1 MKPSHILLATGFVA
15 LVAQVTAWLAAPV
28 ITQRYV
34 RTTHELVLP
43 LAGRQAA
50 RGAPGTYSEN
60 ETPVVEGSG
69 WTAKAQPG
77 RVAEVLHSEEAR

>member
-1 MKPSHILLATGFVA
+1 MTARLLILTGLVA
-15 LVAQVTAWLAAPV
+15 LTAQVSAWLAAPV

-60 ETPVVEGSG
+60 ERPVVEGSG

-77 RVAEVLHSEEAR
+77 RLAEVLHSEKAR

>member
-34 RTTHELVLP
+34 RLQHVKVGTVSTD
-43 LAGRQAA
+43 AGAVGQ
-50 RGAPGTYSEN
+50 GQG
-60 ETPVVEGSG
+60 G
-69 WTAKAQPG
+69 TAKAQPG
-77 RVAEVLHSEEAR
+77 RLAEVLHSEKAR

>member
-34 RTTHELVLP
+34 RLQHVKVGTLSKD
-43 LAGRQAA
+43 AGAVGQ
-50 RGAPGTYSEN
+50 GQGGTA
-60 ETPVVEGSG
+60 
-69 WTAKAQPG
+69 TAQSG
-77 RVAEVLHSEEAR
+77 RVAEVLHSEKAR